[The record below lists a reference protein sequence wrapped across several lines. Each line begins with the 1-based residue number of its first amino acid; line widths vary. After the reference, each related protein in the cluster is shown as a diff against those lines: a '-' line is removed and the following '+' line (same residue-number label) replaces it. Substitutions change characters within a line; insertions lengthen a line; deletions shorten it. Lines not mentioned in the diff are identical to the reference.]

1 MFIFGQK
8 DARFK
13 SHYSLSHTAPP
24 KSYQIEIKRKNM
36 YAEIVSIGD
45 EILIGQIINTN
56 AVFIAKELNKVG
68 IEVIQITSISDKQAA
83 IVHCLEEAQKRA
95 QVIILTGGL
104 GPTKDDLTKHTL
116 CEYFDDVLVRN
127 DEVLEKIEEMFCKYV
142 PTPINDENRKQAL
155 LPSKAKVLEN
165 KFGTASGMWFEKED
179 KVIISLPGVPFEM
192 KALITEEVIPALQQH
207 YTRPYIVHKTVLTY
221 GLGESV
227 IAERIAQWE
236 NNLPQDIKLAYL
248 PNIGRV
254 RLRLSGKGPNE
265 KEINQRID
273 AQMATLLPQIHD
285 IFMGFEEEASVEEQ
299 IQKKCIEK
307 GVSLSLAESCT
318 GGEIAA
324 RITKNPGASQF
335 FKGGSVVYHTQSKI
349 DLLGVDPR
357 LIHEK
362 SVVSIEVAE
371 AMALGAKEK
380 YQSDYA
386 VATTGN
392 AGPSKGDSAANV
404 GTVCIAIATPNTVVS
419 EIFSFGKNR
428 ERVVQKAV
436 NKVFEMLYKS
446 IA

>member
-1 MFIFGQK
+1 
-8 DARFK
+8 
-13 SHYSLSHTAPP
+13 
-24 KSYQIEIKRKNM
+24 M

-68 IEVIQITSISDKQAA
+68 IEVVQITSISDKKEA
-83 IVHCLEEAQKRA
+83 IIHCLDEAQKRA

-116 CEYFDDVLVRN
+116 CEYFDDVLVKN
-127 DEVLEKIEEMFCKYV
+127 EVVLEKIEEMFRKYV
-142 PTPINDENRKQAL
+142 PTSINDENRKQAL

-165 KFGTASGMWFEKED
+165 KFGTASGMWFEKDD

-192 KALITEEVIPALQQH
+192 KALVSEEVIPALQQH

-227 IAERIAQWE
+227 IAERIEAWE

-254 RLRLSGKGPNE
+254 RLRLSGKGPHE
-265 KEINQRID
+265 AEINQRID
-273 AQMATLLPQIHD
+273 AQITSLLPQIQD

-299 IQKKCIEK
+299 IQKKCIQK
-307 GVSLSLAESCT
+307 GVTLSLAESCT

-324 RITKNPGASQF
+324 RITKIPGASQY
-335 FKGGSVVYHTQSKI
+335 FKGGVVVYHSQSKT
-349 DLLGVDPR
+349 DLLGVAAG
-357 LIHEK
+357 LIEQK
-362 SVVSIEVAE
+362 SVVSIEVAK
-371 AMALGAKEK
+371 AMALGAKDK
-380 YQSDYA
+380 YQSEYA

-392 AGPSKGDSAANV
+392 AGPSKGDSSAAV
-404 GTVCIAIATPNTVVS
+404 GTVCIAIASPNGVIS
-419 EIFSFGKNR
+419 EEFSFGKNR
-428 ERVVQKAV
+428 ERVIQKAV
-436 NKVFEMLYKS
+436 NKVFEMLYKT